1 VFSIFS
7 FAKVLFALVTKVKSS
22 KERNTGMPSISLS
35 KEQSQKHIQLRLT
48 IDKNAKTP
56 PQHSQTKTIQRE
68 NVVEFGAYKYM
79 LCVKKTKVL
88 FSQMYAYKKFKG
100 LSLGLDFQFFGIWA
114 LSSDL
119 SINFDFF
126 LIFKMNTQIHIQKLT
141 NDFLYFTYV
150 VIFSLNLF
158 THSMS
163 PLVRY
168 IPFVFVSVS

>member
-1 VFSIFS
+1 
-7 FAKVLFALVTKVKSS
+7 
-22 KERNTGMPSISLS
+22 
-35 KEQSQKHIQLRLT
+35 
-48 IDKNAKTP
+48 
-56 PQHSQTKTIQRE
+56 
-68 NVVEFGAYKYM
+68 
-79 LCVKKTKVL
+79 
-88 FSQMYAYKKFKG
+88 MYAYKKFKG

-150 VIFSLNLF
+150 VIFSLYLF